1 MKCPVSERW
10 VDRGAICL
18 LLISAVWVLTVAPYS
33 CVYEVGYEYRASMTA
48 LRVVEGRMAASVR
61 AASGR

>member
-1 MKCPVSERW
+1 MKCPVGERW
-10 VDRGAICL
+10 VDRGACL
-18 LLISAVWVLTVAPYS
+18 LLASAVCVLTVAPSS

-48 LRVVEGRMAASVR
+48 LRVLEGRMTASVR